1 MGDWGWWYLPCSS
14 NNGWRKVGE
23 RHSWTYRSYR
33 VEVSIG
39 LSNGPGDALH
49 GRLVCPC
56 CSNECVHTYLL
67 LWLQWCVLRLCWC
80 SALHTKPSFWRPFSA
95 GLCVLGVGIGC
106 IHSCLWNWR
115 YMLCL
120 ENALRVGVW
129 IRVFVLIGLFKGS
142 WNKISFESFAELIED
157 VEEIKGAISGAEVS
171 GFNFEGLCAPMASC
185 GAGFTD
191 ILA

>member
-56 CSNECVHTYLL
+56 CSSECVHTYLL

-80 SALHTKPSFWRPFSA
+80 SALYTKPSFWRPFGA
-95 GLCVLGVGIGC
+95 GLCSWGWYWLHTFLFVKSAIHASPRKCCKSWCLNQGV
-106 IHSCLWNWR
+106 R
-115 YMLCL
+115 P
-120 ENALRVGVW
+120 
-129 IRVFVLIGLFKGS
+129 GLFKGS

-157 VEEIKGAISGAEVS
+157 VEEIKGAISGAEVP
-171 GFNFEGLCAPMASC
+171 GFNFAGLCAPMASC
-185 GAGFTD
+185 GTGFTD